1 MAGGRE
7 GAVVLHVVEGAERR
21 GFSRAEAGAW
31 WASSAVAHYL
41 FHRPHI
47 TQVTLEFWN
56 AGLKIDWEDDGAY
69 ELARLDGAQALGIKV
84 SRAHLIARLPA
95 ISQSAL
101 AAPDEPAS
109 SPDRH
114 GKAGAKPKYDWDAIQ
129 AHCHQWFDD
138 NGYPE
143 NASKF
148 CRDEIIPWCE
158 QRYDK
163 SEIPDLETLRP
174 YITRWIAASRRSLL
188 PKSIPTNSN
197 QFQTDMLG
205 ATVQSSAQ
213 VARFRAFPQRVSDE
227 HREV

>member
-1 MAGGRE
+1 MAKADGTTSTTDWIWLRE
-7 GAVVLHVVEGAERR
+7 ALAL
-21 GFSRAEAGAW
+21 
-31 WASSAVAHYL
+31 AVAAFGSVALAKERLREWLAAGKVPWSCMWWKGLNAEDLAELKQEHGGFFGRSPL
-41 FHRPHI
+41 FVPSAAYYSGDP
-47 TQVTLEFWN
+47 EFWN
-56 AGLKIDWEDDGAY
+56 AGLKIDWEDAGAY

-158 QRYDK
+158 QRYDE

-188 PKSIPTNSN
+188 PK
-197 QFQTDMLG
+197 
-205 ATVQSSAQ
+205 
-213 VARFRAFPQRVSDE
+213 
-227 HREV
+227 